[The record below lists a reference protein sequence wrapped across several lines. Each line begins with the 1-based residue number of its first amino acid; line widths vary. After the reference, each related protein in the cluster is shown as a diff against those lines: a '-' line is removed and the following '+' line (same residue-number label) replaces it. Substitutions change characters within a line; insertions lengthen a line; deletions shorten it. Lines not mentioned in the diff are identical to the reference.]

1 MTRQVP
7 IDMVRNI
14 GIMAHI
20 DAGKTTTT
28 ERILYYTGRSHKL
41 GEVHE
46 GTAIM
51 DWMTQEQERGIT
63 ITSAATTCRWGE
75 HWINIID
82 TPGHVDFTVEVERCL
97 RVLDGAITVL
107 DGVAGVEPQTETVW
121 RQADKYHVPRLIFV
135 NKLDRIGADFDRA
148 IVSVQERLGAKPLV
162 LQRPVGAEADFH
174 GVIDLVEM
182 KQITWLDETL
192 GAEFQV
198 TDIDPLLQE
207 EAEFQHEALVEAL
220 TEFDDQ
226 LLEAVLDGQTPKPE
240 ELRAVIRRATLSSE
254 AVPVLC
260 GSAFKNKGIQPLL
273 DAVNFYLPSPIDVPP
288 VVGDELKGKERT
300 GKQVT
305 REPSDD
311 APFCALAFKI
321 ATDPYVGQLTYIR
334 VYSGTMKAGQTVRI
348 AGKGVRERI
357 GRLLRM
363 HANQREDIEYVHA
376 GDIAA
381 VVGLKQVTTG
391 ETLCQENAP
400 ILLECIDFP
409 DPVIRIAI
417 EPRTK
422 ADEEKLNVALERLA
436 AEDPSFRQLVDAETG
451 QRLIAGMGEL
461 HLEIIVDR
469 LRREFNVMAN
479 VGRPQVAYRETVTAT
494 GRGESVFERQLGAHS
509 LFAHVILEVAPGA
522 QGSGFTFVNKAA
534 ETEVPAMFVPAV
546 RQGAEAGYQAGSLAS
561 YPMADVQATLVGGS
575 FSETDS
581 NEMAFT
587 SAASMAFRSACR
599 EASPVLLEPVMAV
612 EIIVPD
618 ENVGDVIGDT
628 ASRRGE
634 VKGMEIRGKLQAIKA
649 EVPLA
654 MMVGYAT
661 ELRSATQ
668 GRGTYTMQFAR
679 FAPVPESISRQI
691 VGDPR

>member
-1 MTRQVP
+1 MPREVP
-7 IDMVRNI
+7 IELVRNI

-28 ERILYYTGRSHKL
+28 ERILFYTGRSHKL

-46 GTAIM
+46 GTAVM

-82 TPGHVDFTVEVERCL
+82 TPGHVDFTIEVERCL

-121 RQADKYHVPRLIFV
+121 RQADKYRVPRLVFV

-148 IVSVQERLGAKPLV
+148 VEMVHERLGAKTLV
-162 LQRPVGAEADFH
+162 LQRPVGSEADFH
-174 GVIDLVEM
+174 GVIDLLEM
-182 KQITWLDETL
+182 RQIMWHDETL
-192 GAEFQV
+192 GAQFDV
-198 TDIDPLLQE
+198 VDIAPELRED
-207 EAEFQHEALVEAL
+207 AEFHREALVEAL

-226 LLEAVLDGQTPKPE
+226 LLEKVLDGQTPTVD
-240 ELRAVIRRATLSSE
+240 ELRAAIRHATVQNL

-273 DAVNFYLPSPIDVPP
+273 DAVNAYLPSPLDVPP
-288 VVGDELKGKERT
+288 VSGQELKGKEPT
-300 GKQVT
+300 GKIVD
-305 REPSDD
+305 RAPSDD

-321 ATDPYVGQLTYIR
+321 ASDSYVGQLTYIR
-334 VYSGTMKAGQTVRI
+334 VYSGTMKVGQVVRI
-348 AGKGVRERI
+348 AAKGLRERI

-381 VVGLKQVTTG
+381 VVGLKHVTTG
-391 ETLCQENAP
+391 DTLCQENAP
-400 ILLECIDFP
+400 LLLECIDFP

-422 ADEEKLNVALERLA
+422 ADEEKLNAALERLA
-436 AEDPSFRQLVDAETG
+436 IEDPSFRQMVDGETG

-469 LRREFNVMAN
+469 LMREFNVKAN
-479 VGRPQVAYRETVTAT
+479 VGRPQVAYRETVTRV
-494 GRGESVFERQLGAHS
+494 GRGESTFERQLGGRG
-509 LFAHVILEVAPGA
+509 LFAQVALEVAPGA
-522 QGSGFTFVNKAA
+522 QGSGFTFVNKASEA
-534 ETEVPAMFVPAV
+534 EVPAMFLTAV
-546 RQGAEAGYQAGSLAS
+546 RQGAEAGYQSGSLAS
-561 YPMADVQATLVGGS
+561 YPMADVQVTLVGGA

-581 NEMAFT
+581 TEMAFT
-587 SAASMAFRSACR
+587 SAASMAFRAACR
-599 EASPVLLEPVMAV
+599 EAAPVLLEPVMAV
-612 EIIVPD
+612 EIVVPE

-634 VKGMEIRGKLQAIKA
+634 VKGMELRGRLQSIKA

-679 FAPVPESISRQI
+679 FAQVPESVSRQI
-691 VGDPR
+691 VGEPR